1 MLRVGTEFHNQEQT
15 AGRTQCLWS
24 VMIPTYNPKPE
35 YLEETL
41 RSVLTQDPGE
51 ALMQIEVVDDCS
63 PAGPPVELVHRVAAG
78 RVTIHREAK
87 NLGLAGVWNRCI
99 QRARGEWVHILHQ
112 DDVVKPGFYEKLK
125 AGIRSPAAPGLL
137 FCRQAFLDE
146 SGRQHHLSDLE
157 TETAGCLPDALV
169 RLARAQAIQ
178 TPSVVVRRSV
188 YQAIGGFR
196 SDLCFTLDWEMW
208 CRIAR
213 QFPVWYEPEALACYR
228 VHGGAETSRLTLAGR
243 DVADVRKCVEIIGG
257 YVSDHQTR
265 AEVKRH
271 ALRRQAMFAIQNA
284 ESLILAGR
292 RAAAWRQMAGALQ
305 CDFSLRVLK
314 NVLTLLPAAA
324 GVIAMKPPA
333 PNLNEPSA

>member
-1 MLRVGTEFHNQEQT
+1 MEAPNHNQQKGNDS
-15 AGRTQCLWS
+15 APCLWS
-24 VMIPTYNPKPE
+24 VMIPTYNPKSD
-35 YLEETL
+35 YLEATL
-41 RSVLTQDPGE
+41 RSVLAQDPG
-51 ALMQIEVVDDCS
+51 ADLMQIEVVDDCS
-63 PAGPPVELVHRVAAG
+63 PGGPPVELVQRVAAG
-78 RVTIHREAK
+78 RVTVHREAK
-87 NLGLAGVWNRCI
+87 NLGLAEVWNRCI

-125 AGIRSPAAPGLL
+125 AGICSPAAPGLL
-137 FCRQAFLDE
+137 FCRQAFMDE
-146 SGRQHHLSDLE
+146 NGRQSRLSDLE
-157 TETAGCLPDALV
+157 SETAGCLPNALA
-169 RLARAQAIQ
+169 RLAQAQAIQ

-188 YQAIGGFR
+188 YEAIGGFR
-196 SDLCFTLDWEMW
+196 PDLCFTLDWEMW

-257 YVSDHQTR
+257 YVPDRQTR
-265 AEVKRH
+265 VRVKRH
-271 ALRRQAMFAIQNA
+271 ALRRYAMFAIQNA
-284 ESLILAGR
+284 EFLVLAGQ

-314 NVLTLLPAAA
+314 NVLTLVPAAA
-324 GVIAMKPPA
+324 GVITRKKPA